1 MRLRTA
7 RTPARSVPI
16 HPRCA
21 TDHRNFLHPLTL
33 TSKAARFQS
42 VFPISVFP
50 IHSPSVYPQASEP
63 SVPDPVSTRTYQR
76 SHRAHEL
83 TPEERAVYDT
93 LDPSRIPQ
101 HVAIIMDGN
110 GRWAGKR
117 ALKRF
122 LGHQQGAESVQFVVE
137 TASRIDL
144 PWITL
149 YAFSLENN
157 LRRPKSEV
165 SFLMTLLKSYLVSN
179 VQRMNDNNIR
189 MAYIGRTHEL
199 PSEVQDTMRWAEEQ
213 TARNTG
219 TTLTLALNYGS
230 RSEIVDATRRLT
242 HAMLAEAAHRGI
254 SVEDML
260 AAEGVDDAINAR
272 LTEHTLAQSLYTA
285 HMPDPDLVIRTS
297 GEQRISNFLLWQIA
311 YAEIFVTDR
320 LWPDFRGLHLLEA
333 IADYQQR
340 ERRFGGLGEGSDENL
355 SATPP
360 TEAALARR

>member
-1 MRLRTA
+1 LRE
-7 RTPARSVPI
+7 PNPI
-16 HPRCA
+16 R
-21 TDHRNFLHPLTL
+21 
-33 TSKAARFQS
+33 
-42 VFPISVFP
+42 V
-50 IHSPSVYPQASEP
+50 
-63 SVPDPVSTRTYQR
+63 YQR
-76 SHRAHEL
+76 SNRAHEL
-83 TPEERAVYDT
+83 TPDERSVYDT
-93 LDPSRIPQ
+93 LDPLRIPQ

-122 LGHQQGAESVQFVVE
+122 LGHQQGAESVQYVVE

-157 LRRPKSEV
+157 LRRPRNEV
-165 SFLMTLLKSYLVSN
+165 NFLMKLLNSYLRSN

-189 MAYIGRTHEL
+189 LAYIGRTHEL
-199 PSEVQDTMRWAEEQ
+199 PLEVQETMQWATAQ

-230 RSEIVDATRRLT
+230 RSEIVDATRSIL
-242 HAMLAEAAHRGI
+242 HKMLAEAQARGI
-254 SVEDML
+254 SLEDML
-260 AAEGVDDAINAR
+260 AAEGTEDAIRAR
-272 LTEHTLAQSLYTA
+272 LDEAEISAALYTA

-311 YAEIFVTDR
+311 YAEIFVTPR
-320 LWPDFRGLHLLEA
+320 LWPDFRGIHLLEA

-340 ERRFGGLGEGSDENL
+340 ERRFGGLGETSDEDL
-355 SATPP
+355 ASVLEPADQIAQEIATELMPKQLIP
-360 TEAALARR
+360 R